1 MESFLLK
8 RMVCRKSNLSMTLE
22 DSSYHINLFFFF
34 LFAVR
39 SGMNIYIRRIF
50 DTCWLAKGVCRGK
63 CEENEFYNIL
73 CGTES
78 LCCIR
83 KKDMPT
89 LFVK

>member
-1 MESFLLK
+1 MRRLQL
-8 RMVCRKSNLSMTLE
+8 VLVVLV
-22 DSSYHINLFFFF
+22 LFCCVPP
-34 LFAVR
+34 VR

-50 DTCWLAKGVCRGK
+50 DTCWLAKGVCREK

-73 CGTES
+73 CGTQS

>member
-1 MESFLLK
+1 MDTASFDQ
-8 RMVCRKSNLSMTLE
+8 KSSVPDE
-22 DSSYHINLFFFF
+22 DHV
-34 LFAVR
+34 VR

-50 DTCWLAKGVCRGK
+50 DTCWLAKGVCREK

-73 CGTES
+73 CGTQS